1 MGNSPL
7 LRIPPE
13 LRNRIY
19 EDVFAQPT
27 FDDKATDS
35 YIATPGQRDAVATI
49 RYRTTPVVKLDKTCA
64 NSEQLHHIIA
74 DTSVSRRISITQVC
88 RKMRNENRLMFF
100 ASHIFSLELPS
111 PGIWST
117 LADRWSELA
126 AEWLGALGAEAVTAM
141 EGFNVWFV
149 KEKGVGRDA
158 CILKAEVVNGRANI
172 KNIDR
177 FIPCSRVFI
186 FTGASVVA
194 DKAEVVKPKMVSC
207 FNRVLEV
214 YEDSG
219 ALMEN
224 PGFDAYRTK
233 GQMRVG
239 SRVVSP
245 SIIEE

>member
-1 MGNSPL
+1 MGSSPL

-35 YIATPGQRDAVATI
+35 YTATPGQRDAVATI

-74 DTSVSRRISITQVC
+74 DTSVSRSISI
-88 RKMRNENRLMFF
+88 N
-100 ASHIFSLELPS
+100 

-149 KEKGVGRDA
+149 KEKGVGRNA
-158 CILKAEVVNGRANI
+158 CILKAEVINGRANME
-172 KNIDR
+172 KIDK

-186 FTGASVVA
+186 LTGASVVA
-194 DKAEVVKPKMVSC
+194 EKAEVVKPKMVSC

-219 ALMEN
+219 ALIES

-233 GQMRVG
+233 EQMRVKPMSAITG
-239 SRVVSP
+239 GYS
-245 SIIEE
+245 